1 MTDQNPFHAVAHSWF
16 NEECRNA
23 TSDQKALVEA
33 IIDNFIDSGQ
43 ISPEEASSS
52 ISAII
57 GNQVKFIKKIYV
69 ILTVPETPL
78 PGRTDMP
85 SARGTARKGHPW
97 TNIEDTRLLAGIRKY
112 RTDNWRAVAAFV
124 GQNRTS
130 RQCSQRW
137 NRGLNPKLK
146 KAIWLPDEERQ
157 LLDLVA
163 KYGKKAWAKIACE
176 MGNRSDVQCRYQ
188 FLRMERPERIGEL
201 AGRDDSI
208 QKEEADETPAPIEL
222 KSAETPSMDNL
233 FGSIRNFCMFGFEP
247 GRPFSG
253 FETLF

>member
-23 TSDQKALVEA
+23 TNDQKAIVEA

-43 ISPEEASSS
+43 ISLEEASSS

-57 GNQVKFIKKIYV
+57 GNHVEFIKKIYV

-78 PGRTDMP
+78 SGRTDML
-85 SARGTARKGHPW
+85 SARGSVRKGHPW
-97 TNIEDTRLLAGIRKY
+97 TSIEDTRLLAGIHKY
-112 RTDNWRAVAAFV
+112 RTNNWMAVAVFV
-124 GQNRTS
+124 GNNRTS
-130 RQCSQRW
+130 AQCSQRW

-146 KAIWLPDEERQ
+146 KAIWVPDEERQ

-188 FLRMERPERIGEL
+188 FLRMERSERIGDL

-208 QKEEADETPAPIEL
+208 QKEKAEDTPASIEL
-222 KSAETPSMDNL
+222 KSAETPSMHNL
-233 FGSIRNFCMFGFEP
+233 FGSISNFCLFGFEP
-247 GRPFSG
+247 GRPFSH